1 MAKESL
7 LTHRKFRRLCNLL
20 RLNPAHVLGHLEMLF
35 LSAHMAGSPTF
46 ANAPLLEAAAFWEG
60 KAGGLAAA
68 MREAGFLDKGKGHA
82 LALHDY
88 WDHAPEYVRKRLA
101 RATDALTAERR
112 TTADNGGQ
120 RRPTD
125 PIPIPDRPDLHTD
138 QRSDPR
144 LRKDRDRPANVIQL
158 GEGSTPKGAKGAPQS
173 LGELIP
179 GVNLTPSTPPKP
191 RSMTRDSLDLGTATA
206 NELAIWASRW
216 EKAHDTT
223 TARKLW
229 KSRLAALDA
238 TPGGLEFF
246 RKLCSVLRHN
256 RAQVPD
262 GRKDRI
268 QHPSRYLN
276 SESLKWL
283 KAHNQEA
290 S

>member
-7 LTHRKFRRLCNLL
+7 LTHRKFRRLCGLL
-20 RLNPAHVLGHLEMLF
+20 KANPAHVLGHLEMLF
-35 LSAHMAGSPTF
+35 LSAHMAGSPDF
-46 ANAPLLEAAAFWEG
+46 ANAPLLEAAAYWEG
-60 KAGGLAAA
+60 KAGSLAAA
-68 MREAGFLDKGKGHA
+68 MREAGFLDKAKGHA
-82 LALHDY
+82 LTLHDY

-101 RATDALTAERR
+101 RASETLTAERR
-112 TTADNGGQ
+112 TTADNGG
-120 RRPTD
+120 RRTPTD
-125 PIPIPDRPDLHTD
+125 PIPIPDRPDLHAD
-138 QRSDPR
+138 QRSPTR
-144 LRKDRDRPANVIQL
+144 LRKDRDRPDNVVQL
-158 GEGSTPKGAKGAPQS
+158 GGASPPKTPGKGLQS

-179 GVNLTPSTPPKP
+179 GVNPGPNPAP
-191 RSMTRDSLDLGTATA
+191 RGAKRPQDSLDLGTATA

-283 KAHNQEA
+283 KANAQEA

>member
-7 LTHRKFRRLCNLL
+7 LTHRKFRRLCSLL
-20 RLNPAHVLGHLEMLF
+20 RSNPAHVLGHLEMLF
-35 LSAHMAGSPTF
+35 LSAHMAGSPDF
-46 ANAPLLEAAAFWEG
+46 ANAPLLEAAAYWEG
-60 KAGGLAAA
+60 KAGQLAQA
-68 MREAGFLDKGKGHA
+68 MREAGFLDKGRGHA
-82 LALHDY
+82 LTLHDY
-88 WDHAPEYVRKRLA
+88 WDHAPEYVKKRLA
-101 RATDALTAERR
+101 RQTDALSAERR
-112 TTADNGGQ
+112 TTADTGG
-120 RRPTD
+120 RRPPTD
-125 PIPIPDRPDLHTD
+125 PIPIPDRKDLHTD
-138 QRSDPR
+138 HRSDPR
-144 LRKDRDRPANVIQL
+144 LRKDRDRPDNVVQL
-158 GEGSTPKGAKGAPQS
+158 GGASPPKTPGKGLQS

-179 GVNLTPSTPPKP
+179 GVKPGPNTAPKP
-191 RSMTRDSLDLGTATA
+191 QRVTRDGLDLGTATA

-216 EKAHDTT
+216 EKSHDTT

-256 RAQVPD
+256 RAHVPD

-283 KAHNQEA
+283 KANAQEA